1 VVMDAGGGGEELGL
15 LGGGSSRLLK
25 HGRGNTAGAGGEEH
39 GWAPEGRAPSAARV
53 PAAITAASSMPG
65 SRACHRMAGLR
76 QLARQRSS
84 RSDATQGSGAAPGP
98 SEVNLM
104 EAGDWCAVLGPHSGS
119 ATAQQAVQGRP
130 HRRLRPR
137 CATACSVREPS
148 KLFADFFYFLIL
160 FNLIY

>member
-25 HGRGNTAGAGGEEH
+25 HGRGN
-39 GWAPEGRAPSAARV
+39 AA
-53 PAAITAASSMPG
+53 G